1 MKQTFELFLFIKCK
15 YQQFTKNSFVKWLKR
30 NRIYTRSA
38 KSSYKSSTDK
48 VDFDVDDD
56 YLCTSSPHM
65 KRQRMQKKIEVIH
78 TGWHFDIDHMY
89 ILDIDREKVNKKIT
103 SRD

>member
-1 MKQTFELFLFIKCK
+1 
-15 YQQFTKNSFVKWLKR
+15 
-30 NRIYTRSA
+30 
-38 KSSYKSSTDK
+38 
-48 VDFDVDDD
+48 
-56 YLCTSSPHM
+56 M

-89 ILDIDREKVNKKIT
+89 ILDIDREKVSKKIT